1 MQDSEMGI
9 DESASFSSFSLD
21 SDEEIKGLLQS
32 SSLRPQAYQKHSF
45 LRSNLHI
52 TLLYVSNV
60 CLIILLAV
68 VTALTRQGDP
78 ALAVW
83 SPANEA
89 VEYVPKQHFRA
100 ALFNLTEYMGYPTTD
115 GKTDKL
121 WSDLYN
127 FGISKISK
135 EEAKKL
141 PSPTIAIP
149 GTEDYLIELD
159 VWHELHCLNDL
170 RKLLYPE
177 VYGGLLEVTM
187 PNGTINRDTE
197 AFRHWDH
204 CVDSLRQALMCHAD
218 VSPIPFHINVPAN
231 FGIFPRLATT
241 HTCKNFTKIQQWA
254 MDRWAGDWD
263 FNVNETQAQELIDTS
278 GFDNSPEEDIQFL
291 WKLFPGNKFFKFW
304 QEHEWVGPSKPKD
317 GN

>member
-1 MQDSEMGI
+1 MSVNDTISP
-9 DESASFSSFSLD
+9 SFSLD
-21 SDEEIKGLLQS
+21 SDEEVKGLLEPSVPWSQPIK
-32 SSLRPQAYQKHSF
+32 RYSF
-45 LRSNLHI
+45 FRSNLHI
-52 TLLYVSNV
+52 ALLYVSNA
-60 CLIILLAV
+60 CLLILLVFTTTLAS
-68 VTALTRQGDP
+68 RGDP

-83 SPANEA
+83 SPANSA

-100 ALFNLTEYMGYPTTD
+100 ALFNLTEYMGYPTAD

-127 FGISKISK
+127 FGISIISK
-135 EEAKKL
+135 EEASKL

-149 GTEDYLIELD
+149 GTEDYLVELD

-177 VYGGLLEVTM
+177 VYGGLLEVTLS
-187 PNGTINRDTE
+187 NGTINRDTD

-204 CVDSLRQALMCHAD
+204 CVDSIRQTLMCHSD
-218 VSPIPFHINVPAN
+218 VSPIPFHVNVPAN
-231 FGIFPRLATT
+231 IGIFPRLATT
-241 HTCKNFTKIQQWA
+241 HTCRNFTKIQEWA
-254 MDRWAGDWD
+254 KDRWAGDWD
-263 FNVNETQAQELIDTS
+263 FNVNETKAQELIEAS

-291 WKLFPGNKFFKFW
+291 WRLFPGNKWFKYW
-304 QEHEWVGPSKPKD
+304 REHEYTRPATAKQ